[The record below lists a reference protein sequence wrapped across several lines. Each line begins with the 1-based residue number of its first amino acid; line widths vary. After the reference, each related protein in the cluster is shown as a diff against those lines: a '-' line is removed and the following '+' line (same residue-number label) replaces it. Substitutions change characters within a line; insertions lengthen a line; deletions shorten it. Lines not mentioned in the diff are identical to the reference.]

1 MTIISTVISR
11 FGVVHATD
19 SLITTLSSGGVYSP
33 ISWRWEKLIRVPM
46 WKGIMSFWGL
56 AKINR
61 YGWSTI
67 TWLENQVHNTRGFRN
82 PESFAVHVA
91 SELNKELSRMGV
103 ANNTNAGIG
112 IHFTA
117 YENINGNNIPE
128 LFLISNWAD
137 PTYSSLRVAGVEA
150 TRETSATVLNSRDN
164 IGGVNIPNRINLYN
178 WLQAG
183 NYITYNN
190 GDPLLYNS
198 AANAMTGMVQV
209 LKTRNILKSVNRLD
223 TYVKISRF
231 PVDTVTHMQKQLCK
245 RGTQIVGGRTRDISV
260 NPTGTYLS
268 TSGD

>member
-1 MTIISTVISR
+1 M
-11 FGVVHATD
+11 
-19 SLITTLSSGGVYSP
+19 
-33 ISWRWEKLIRVPM
+33 
-46 WKGIMSFWGL
+46 
-56 AKINR
+56 
-61 YGWSTI
+61 
-67 TWLENQVHNTRGFRN
+67 
-82 PESFAVHVA
+82 
-91 SELNKELSRMGV
+91 
-103 ANNTNAGIG
+103 
-112 IHFTA
+112 
-117 YENINGNNIPE
+117 
-128 LFLISNWAD
+128 
-137 PTYSSLRVAGVEA
+137 
-150 TRETSATVLNSRDN
+150 
-164 IGGVNIPNRINLYN
+164 NIPNRINLYN